1 MRCAEKAGV
10 PVMVYANGIGPIE
23 KEKNVA
29 RAAHAIREADYISVR
44 EEVSRDTLQSMGI
57 PAERIALS
65 ADPVLLSA
73 TDTPRRAGDYL
84 VISLRETAGNMTKT
98 VDSMSMEEAVF
109 RAAREL
115 SMKYGLS
122 VVLIPMQPSYDSEIC
137 ARTAAR
143 LRDAKVNAVVV
154 ENFTTEELREIV
166 GGARAL
172 IGMRL
177 HALIF
182 AATEGVPSLALA
194 YDPKV
199 GAFMEYAGLGEWA
212 LPAFHVDDRIVLSK
226 MEEILAREEDIREN
240 LKKRVAEL
248 SRLAEGDLDR
258 AAEML
263 SSHK

>member
-1 MRCAEKAGV
+1 
-10 PVMVYANGIGPIE
+10 
-23 KEKNVA
+23 
-29 RAAHAIREADYISVR
+29 
-44 EEVSRDTLQSMGI
+44 
-57 PAERIALS
+57 
-65 ADPVLLSA
+65 
-73 TDTPRRAGDYL
+73 
-84 VISLRETAGNMTKT
+84 MTKT

-109 RAAREL
+109 RAVREL
-115 SMKYGLS
+115 SKKYGLS
-122 VVLIPMQPSYDSEIC
+122 VVLLPMQPSYDREIC
-137 ARTAAR
+137 TRTAAR
-143 LRDAKVNAVVV
+143 LRDAEVNAVVV
-154 ENFTTEELREIV
+154 ENFTTEELKEIL
-166 GGARAL
+166 GGARAV